1 MWHFTSRSD
10 KWKKKIS
17 HVLVFSVP
25 RLPSSLCCFSTW
37 EQVLCGLPSLGSLA
51 IWLPRGLA
59 HGRSRQKMERG
70 WGRFYSLFF
79 AAVLPEAVVLLGGPS
94 FMALA
99 LTGL

>member
-1 MWHFTSRSD
+1 
-10 KWKKKIS
+10 
-17 HVLVFSVP
+17 
-25 RLPSSLCCFSTW
+25 
-37 EQVLCGLPSLGSLA
+37 
-51 IWLPRGLA
+51 
-59 HGRSRQKMERG
+59 MERG